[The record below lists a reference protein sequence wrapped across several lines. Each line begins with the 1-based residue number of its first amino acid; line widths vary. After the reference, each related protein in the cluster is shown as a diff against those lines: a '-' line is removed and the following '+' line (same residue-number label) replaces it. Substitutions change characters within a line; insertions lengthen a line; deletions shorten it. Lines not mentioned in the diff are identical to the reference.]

1 LQWLW
6 ILVPFGLVL
15 ATAPIIFRAIWY
27 VNGHTLTA
35 LGVVLSVTAVLL
47 ALRDQALSKINLVTV
62 MVGLA
67 LISTTRPEGVA
78 FAALIAAPLISTRWL
93 SRLDVRLIVFSSLGS
108 FGLWIY
114 LYDGYLAN
122 PLRLYDERFPIAML
136 LASILVGFRLFD
148 WFRFRLVPLALIG
161 MGSLASLVLVI
172 NFANLQD
179 DLWAQFRNLFLGE
192 GFWGGF
198 FIFFLIAL
206 LLIGTKNMSSSY
218 RWLLVI
224 SLLLVLGSIVAKL
237 LDGGLFGDP
246 TLGRVGWTDSLNRM
260 WLQSFGIFAITV
272 IIGYSEALT
281 KKAKALV

>member
-1 LQWLW
+1 
-6 ILVPFGLVL
+6 
-15 ATAPIIFRAIWY
+15 
-27 VNGHTLTA
+27 
-35 LGVVLSVTAVLL
+35 
-47 ALRDQALSKINLVTV
+47 
-62 MVGLA
+62 
-67 LISTTRPEGVA
+67 
-78 FAALIAAPLISTRWL
+78 
-93 SRLDVRLIVFSSLGS
+93 
-108 FGLWIY
+108 
-114 LYDGYLAN
+114 
-122 PLRLYDERFPIAML
+122 
-136 LASILVGFRLFD
+136 
-148 WFRFRLVPLALIG
+148 

-198 FIFFLIAL
+198 FIFFIVSL

-272 IIGYSEALT
+272 IIGYAEALT